1 MVLEKCDPIL
11 VGSQRL
17 GIANKNSTY
26 DFLLLVPRSRILD
39 LLSEF
44 QNDEIISYVG
54 SNPLNIQYIISGT
67 SNSSISSYLSI
78 PINYKFHIYVILKPN
93 NMSKID
99 FIIENTNLYSYLY
112 LYDSVTDEMKKYLQ
126 EIISFAK
133 KNGIYGGVFP
143 DGFGYFLFM
152 VNVYNKGLSCE
163 KAIKN
168 LYRKEFYYSDIF
180 QYTHIEYISDKSLQ
194 HIKYI
199 IDNKSICCDFVY
211 KFDCKDTM
219 HIYTLVKK
227 LLDENK
233 HIIYV
238 SNDHKIH
245 CIQESQENILTWI
258 KWCNHM
264 GCKISLT

>member
-17 GIANKNSTY
+17 GIADKDSAY
-26 DFLLLVPRSRILD
+26 DFLLLVPKSRILD
-39 LLSEF
+39 LLSKF
-44 QNDEIISYVG
+44 QNDEILSYIG
-54 SNPLNIQYIISGT
+54 SNPLKMKYLICGIL
-67 SNSSISSYLSI
+67 NSFLSTYLSM
-78 PINYKFHIYVILKPN
+78 PINHKFYIYVILKPD

-99 FIIENTNLYSYLY
+99 FIIKNTNLYSYLS

-133 KNGIYGGVFP
+133 KNDIYGGVFP

-152 VNVYNKGLSCE
+152 VNVYNKGLSRE

-180 QYTHIEYISDKSLQ
+180 QYTHIGYISDKSFQ
-194 HIKYI
+194 QIERI
-199 IDNKSICCDFVY
+199 INNKSICCNSVY
-211 KFDCKDTM
+211 NIDCNDTM
-219 HIYTLVKK
+219 HMYTLVKK

-233 HIIYV
+233 YIMYM

-245 CIQESQENILTWI
+245 CTQDSKENILTWI

-264 GCKISLT
+264 GCKIHLK